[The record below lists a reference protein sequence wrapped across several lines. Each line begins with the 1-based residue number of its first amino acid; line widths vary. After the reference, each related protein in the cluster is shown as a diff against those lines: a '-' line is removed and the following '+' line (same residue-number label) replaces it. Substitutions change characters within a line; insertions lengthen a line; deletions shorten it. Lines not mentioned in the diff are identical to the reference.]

1 MYDQIAEVIDKIS
14 YLRVTTEST
23 GGWNKHKTNQTVKG
37 NQTLAAIDKC
47 FNKNIWYES
56 EDLANVYVSRGSCRK
71 WKYGVEPLQNGEEKA
86 SFIFLQFCLVAQY

>member
-47 FNKNIWYES
+47 FNKNI
-56 EDLANVYVSRGSCRK
+56 
-71 WKYGVEPLQNGEEKA
+71 
-86 SFIFLQFCLVAQY
+86 